1 MYITGH
7 ADSCAETSS
16 KLPLKPHLYSHLNS
30 CIPIGDAGEGS
41 RSGGGV
47 QKSELGGVSAGALRV
62 LLRGLYTAELPCNGD
77 SDEQESLEVL
87 Q

>member
-30 CIPIGDAGEGS
+30 CIPIGDAVEGV
-41 RSGGGV
+41 GGRRAEDGAGG
-47 QKSELGGVSAGALRV
+47 SERGGATGGAAMPLH
-62 LLRGLYTAELPCNGD
+62 G
-77 SDEQESLEVL
+77 
-87 Q
+87 